1 MVKAAQRTRLTGLG
15 AGVAAGLLWGLAFL
29 LPELLHGW
37 SAVTVT
43 AGRYLVYAVLALV
56 VIAVSGPAL
65 RAVARRHWRPAMR
78 FAITG
83 NVGYYLL
90 LVLGVQAVGAP
101 VTGIIIGSI
110 PVTLAVLGNVVAR
123 TYRWSR
129 LIAPV
134 ALVAVGLLIVNV
146 LEMGGTSSTA
156 DSSLGVKVFGVLSA
170 FGAVAL
176 WTWYGID
183 NARFLERH
191 PDVPDAGWSTVI
203 GLGTG
208 AVALVLLPLA
218 AMTGQLGGTGESH
231 GAVGALLVT
240 SLILGIAVSWGG
252 TALWNVASGRLP
264 PTAAGML
271 INVET
276 MSGFAYVYTARR
288 EWPPVGQLVGF
299 ACILAGVVV
308 VMRLKTLDVGVPDG
322 TGTPATGGGVAG
334 GHDVQPS
341 TQSGAQP

>member
-1 MVKAAQRTRLTGLG
+1 MNVDVVSARRTRLIGLG
-15 AGVAAGLLWGLAFL
+15 AGVIAGLLWGLAFL

-43 AGRYLVYAVLALV
+43 AGRYLTYGVLALAV
-56 VIAVSGPAL
+56 VAVSGPAL
-65 RAVARRHWRPAMR
+65 RTLARRHWRTALQ

-83 NVGYYLL
+83 NVGYYFL

-101 VTGIIIGSI
+101 VTGIIIGAI
-110 PVTLAVLGNVVAR
+110 PVTLAVVGNVVAR
-123 TYRWSR
+123 TYPWRW

-134 ALVAVGLLIVNV
+134 ALVAVGLTIVNV
-146 LEMGGTSSTA
+146 LEMGGSTPEA
-156 DSSLGVKVFGVLSA
+156 DASVGVKAFGVLSA

-176 WTWYGID
+176 WTWYGIA

-191 PDVPDAGWSTVI
+191 PEVPDAGWSTVV

-208 AVALVLLPLA
+208 AVALVVLPLA
-218 AMTGQLGGTGESH
+218 AVTGQLGGNGD
-231 GAVGALLVT
+231 GDADVRALLIT
-240 SLILGIAVSWGG
+240 SLILGVVVSWGG

-276 MSGFAYVYTARR
+276 MSGFAYVYAARGQ
-288 EWPPVGQLVGF
+288 WPPLGQLIGF
-299 ACILAGVVV
+299 ACILTGVAV
-308 VMRLKTLDVGVPDG
+308 VMRLR
-322 TGTPATGGGVAG
+322 TPGADAERPETHRAG
-334 GHDVQPS
+334 GPS
-341 TQSGAQP
+341 DGR